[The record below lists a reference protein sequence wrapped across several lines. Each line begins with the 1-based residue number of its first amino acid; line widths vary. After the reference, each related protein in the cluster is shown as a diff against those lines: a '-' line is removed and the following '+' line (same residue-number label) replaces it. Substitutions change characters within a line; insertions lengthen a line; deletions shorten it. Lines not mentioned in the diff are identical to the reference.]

1 MQRIFSGI
9 QPTGEIHIGNY
20 FGAINNWIKLQNESD
35 KECIYSIV
43 DYHALCGE
51 VFGQKLRDNVIQIA
65 TLLLACGIDPE
76 KVTLFVQSQ
85 VPEHTELAWIF
96 NTIIP
101 VAELERMTQ
110 FKDKSLTQNKNIN
123 AGLLTYPVLQAAD
136 ILLYKAEAVPVG
148 EDQLQHIELTR
159 IIARK
164 FNNKF
169 EQFFA
174 EPKDLLNKA
183 SKLMALNDPSKKM
196 SKSSGPK
203 AYIAM
208 LDTPETIRQKIS
220 KAVTDTGEDGQIGPG
235 VANLL
240 NILSQIKPELATNCE
255 NKIKQKTLSYSEFK
269 TTVADTLVEF
279 LSPIQAKYAELS
291 KEPARVGQ
299 ILEAGGKKARAIAQQ
314 NLAEIK
320 KIVGLS

>member
-9 QPTGEIHIGNY
+9 QPTGEMHIGNY
-20 FGAINNWIKLQNESD
+20 FGAVNNWIKLQKED

-51 VFGQKLRDNVIQIA
+51 TFGQKLKDNVLQIA
-65 TLLLACGIDPE
+65 TLLLACGIDSDQ
-76 KVTLFVQSQ
+76 VIFFIQSQ

-110 FKDKSLTQNKNIN
+110 YKDKSVTQAKNIN

-169 EQFFA
+169 GQFFD

-196 SKSSGPK
+196 SKSAGPK

-208 LDTPETIRQKIS
+208 LDTPEIIRQKIS
-220 KAVTDTGEDGQIGPG
+220 KAVTDTGEAGQIGPG

-240 NILSQIKPELATNCE
+240 NILGQIKPELASDCE
-255 NKIKQKTLSYSEFK
+255 NKIKQQNLPYSDFKNLVAETLI
-269 TTVADTLVEF
+269 EF
-279 LSPIQAKYAELS
+279 LNPIQVKYTELS
-291 KEPARVGQ
+291 KEPARVEQ
-299 ILEAGGKKARAIAQQ
+299 IMEAGGKKARAIAQQ